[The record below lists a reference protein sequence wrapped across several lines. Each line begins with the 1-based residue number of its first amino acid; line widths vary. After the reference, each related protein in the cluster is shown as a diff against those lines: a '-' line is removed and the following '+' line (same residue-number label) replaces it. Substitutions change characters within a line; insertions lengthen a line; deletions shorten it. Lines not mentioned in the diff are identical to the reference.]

1 MIFFILIGSNLNKKK
16 MNGKKMNGKKMK
28 NTTLIIFL
36 FFWGFLNIVQAKER
50 PFIWVTQNDRYA
62 ILQKIKEQQW
72 AKSNYNDLISNLDKV
87 IAAHQTNP
95 RKYLRGM
102 PFDWKKQKEG
112 ETPPFFYT
120 IHISNEKHPNLDN
133 ATKKEMINFW
143 KLTKFLHT
151 GINCG
156 VAYYLTNDEK
166 YAQCATDILNAL
178 VKGLIQLQPSKW
190 SGRGGWLCP
199 DDLLRETRE
208 IGENIP
214 IIYDFVAPFI
224 KSGGQP
230 YDIGKKAKVKFPI
243 EQAQQVFRTYAKLVV
258 EHGMINS
265 NHPVLESTC
274 LVYNTLALNDS
285 VERDKYLKYYLTENT
300 PHQDALSKI
309 ARKFK
314 NEGDIWPET
323 SQYINDV
330 ESRTTQLMYV
340 LTKYDHSLHLGQKY
354 LNIPMSLSRLDFLVY
369 PNGELIRWGDGH
381 RNYRTPYQSYE
392 VAYQLGKLDGVK
404 KLTDRF
410 GALLVSAL
418 EKGLYKRNGIQ
429 ALLWYD
435 DDFQNNPDNIIL
447 PRTDQQAHAGIFLQR
462 NISKTGNPKDDLMC
476 FVGGASMVHGHAS
489 GMNIELY
496 GEGQVLGVDNGR
508 GRYAQDIHE
517 NYSRIFASHNTI
529 IVNGS
534 SCGDSSG
541 WANLGINTVKLAAM
555 EPMPKKEAVSPFE
568 SFSQTTF
575 LDDKGDKAEAVQ
587 ERTLAL
593 IRTSDITG
601 FYVDIFRSKSKLLN
615 QYHDYLY
622 HNFGDKLT
630 FLNNELNLSHT
641 PNRYMANVNDIWVH
655 GKQYKNPGW
664 HFFKHIYTSKNFNKE
679 VIAQFSITKL
689 KGKPI
694 YMNLYIPACENR
706 EYTKVMAP
714 HTFEAPEPYDDLPTP
729 TLVIREKGEAWSK
742 PFVVV
747 YESFHG
753 KSTNNVIKSVEKLL
767 QNGQF
772 KGLKIKSKIGSKMI
786 VQYVIDQLD
795 NEVYNDS
802 IIGIKFKGRFAVI
815 TTNEKGKVLNMYMGD
830 GEKLVYRDF
839 SIVSKKGSSGAF
851 LDCTQ
856 KNPVLKSNG
865 KVSVINLCKNK

>member
-1 MIFFILIGSNLNKKK
+1 
-16 MNGKKMNGKKMK
+16 MNGKKMR
-28 NTTLIIFL
+28 NTTFIILL
-36 FFWGFLNIVQAKER
+36 FFLGFINIGQAKER
-50 PFIWVTQNDRYA
+50 PFIWVTQHERES

-72 AKSNYNDLISNLDKV
+72 AKSDYNDLIYNLDKT
-87 IAAHQTNP
+87 IALHQINP

-102 PFDWKKQKEG
+102 PFDWGKQKKG

-120 IHISNEKHPNLDN
+120 THIGNGKHPNLDN
-133 ATKKEMINFW
+133 ATNKEMTNFW
-143 KLTKFLHT
+143 KLSAFLHT

-178 VKGLIQLQPSKW
+178 IQGLIQLKPSTW
-190 SGRGGWLCP
+190 TGRGGWLCP

-224 KSGGQP
+224 KSGGKP
-230 YDIGKKAKVKFPI
+230 YDIGKKAKVEFPI
-243 EQAQQVFRTYAKLVV
+243 DQAQQVFRTYAKLVV
-258 EHGMINS
+258 DHGMINS

-274 LVYNTLALNDS
+274 LVYNTLALNDAA
-285 VERDKYLKYYLTENT
+285 ERNRYLKYYLTENT

-309 ARKFK
+309 ARQFK

-323 SQYINDV
+323 SQYINGV
-330 ESRTTQLMYV
+330 EDRTTQLMYV
-340 LTKYDHSLHLGQKY
+340 LTKYDPSLHLGLKY
-354 LNIPMSLSRLDFLVY
+354 PNIPMSLSRLDYLIY

-381 RNYRTPYQSYE
+381 RHYSTPYQGYE
-392 VAYQLGKLDGVK
+392 VAYQLGKLEGVK

-410 GALLVSAL
+410 GALLGSAL
-418 EKGLYKRNGIQ
+418 AKGLYKRKGIQ
-429 ALLWYD
+429 ALLWYEE
-435 DDFQNNPDNIIL
+435 DFQDKSDSIIL
-447 PRTDQQAHAGIFLQR
+447 PRTDQQLHAGIFLQR
-462 NISKTGNPKDDLMC
+462 NLSKTGNPKDGLMC

-496 GEGQVLGVDNGR
+496 GEGQVLGVNNGR

-517 NYSRIFASHNTI
+517 NYSRIFASNNTI

-541 WANLGINTVKLAAM
+541 WATLGINTVKLAAM
-555 EPMPKKEAVSPFE
+555 EPMPTKEAVSPFE

-601 FYVDIFRSKSKLLN
+601 YYIDIFRSKSKLPN

-622 HNFGDKLT
+622 HNIGDSLS
-630 FLNNELNLSHT
+630 FLNTDLNLRPT
-641 PNRYMANVNDIWVH
+641 PDRYMAHANDPWERNR
-655 GKQYKNPGW
+655 QFRNPGW
-664 HFFKHIYTSKNFNKE
+664 HFFKDVYTSGNFNKE

-689 KGKPI
+689 KSKPI

-714 HTFEAPEPYDDLPTP
+714 HTFEAPAPYDDLPTP
-729 TLVIREKGEAWSK
+729 TLVVRKRGEAWSK
-742 PFVVV
+742 PFAVV
-747 YESFHG
+747 YEPFHG
-753 KSTNNVIKSVEKLL
+753 NSNNHVIQSVEKLL

-772 KGLKIKSKIGSKMI
+772 KGLKIKSKIGSEI
-786 VQYVIDQLD
+786 FVQYVIDQLD

-802 IIGIKFKGRFAVI
+802 LLGIEFKGRFAVV

-830 GEKLVYRDF
+830 GEKLVCRDF
-839 SIVSKKGSSGAF
+839 LLVSKEGSSGAF

-865 KVSVINLCKNK
+865 KVSLMSLCKNN